1 MTLHFLALFLHVAAL
16 GISVRAFF
24 HYRDPLSTLLV
35 ALFLVLPLPSVL
47 VIAGNAPVPVLS
59 GFPTVVVG
67 LLSLLVAM
75 GLSRMRDERLI
86 RAAEAV
92 RKSEARFAK
101 VFHASPDA
109 VTLSTYADGRFYEV
123 NEGFFD
129 VTGYRPEEV
138 IGQTSGDLQLWTET
152 RDRDRLLEELRDQG
166 RVRHM
171 ETVFRHKSGQERPC
185 QGSAEV
191 LEIEGETFLLFVVHD
206 LSARKR
212 VEAERQAVIAELEA
226 KNEELERFVYTVSH
240 DLKSPLV
247 TIQGFLGFLEKDLE
261 AGNLERAARDLSR
274 IRKGSETMRELLDD
288 LLELSRV
295 GRVARP
301 PTRVSMEELARK
313 AVEQVSGPL
322 RQVGA
327 EVVVADDLPP
337 AMGDGPRLQEVF
349 QNLVENAGK
358 FMGEQTAPWIEVG
371 WRRDG
376 EETVYFVA
384 DNGIGID
391 PSFQDKVFDLFERLD
406 PAVPGTGIGLA
417 LVRRIIEVH
426 GGRIWVESEGEGAG
440 TRLCF
445 TLGEPPA
452 QK

>member
-1 MTLHFLALFLHVAAL
+1 MTLHLLALCLHLAAL
-16 GISVRAFF
+16 GIGARAFLR
-24 HYRDPLSTLLV
+24 YRDTLSALLV
-35 ALFLVLPLPSVL
+35 ALFLALLLPSGL
-47 VIAGNAPVPVLS
+47 VILGSAP
-59 GFPTVVVG
+59 GPTLRGISAVVVG
-67 LLSLLVAM
+67 LLSLLVAG
-75 GLSRMRDERLI
+75 GLSRMRDERLA
-86 RAAEAV
+86 RATEAV

-138 IGQTSGDLQLWTET
+138 IGKTSGELRLWTET
-152 RDRDRLLEELRDQG
+152 RDRDRLLEQLHDQG

-171 ETVFRHKSGQERPC
+171 ETAFRHRSGQQRPC
-185 QGSAEV
+185 QVSAEV

-261 AGNLERAARDLSR
+261 AGRLDRAKKDLSR
-274 IRKGSETMRELLDD
+274 IRKGSETMRELLED

-301 PTRVSMEELARK
+301 PSRVSMAELARQ

-322 RQVGA
+322 RQAGA
-327 EVVVADDLPP
+327 EAVVAEDLPP
-337 AMGDGPRLQEVF
+337 AMGDGSRLQEVF
-349 QNLVENAGK
+349 QNLVENAAK
-358 FMGEQTAPWIEVG
+358 FMGEQADPRIEVG

-391 PSFQDKVFDLFERLD
+391 PSYRDKVFDLFERLD
-406 PAVPGTGIGLA
+406 PAVPGTGIGLS
-417 LVRRIIEVH
+417 LVRRIVEVH
-426 GGRIWVESEGEGAG
+426 GGRIWVESEGRGTG
-440 TRLCF
+440 TRFCF
-445 TLGEPPA
+445 TLDEPAA